1 VGDSKPKSRQLA
13 KQQTRDA
20 LIRAGMS
27 LFSEGGVDLPSLDSI
42 CARAG
47 FTRGAFYVHFRHR
60 DDFLEAVLDRV
71 LVDFI
76 DSVVA
81 VTQSGDDLGDT
92 IHRFLEAV
100 QKGKV
105 PLMGTQQRLVAH
117 LMTRGVQRAD
127 KMRARAKAL
136 LEDALSR
143 LAQATLNAQR
153 AGTVKAPV
161 PADLLAAW
169 VVSAALGLMT
179 LLNFGIEID
188 VSRIEASARE
198 LLRIEPR

>member
-1 VGDSKPKSRQLA
+1 MGDSKPKSRQAA
-13 KQQTRDA
+13 KQQTREA

-27 LFSEGGVDLPSLDSI
+27 LFSDGGVDLPSLDSI

-60 DDFLEAVLDRV
+60 DDFLEAVLDRA

-76 DSVVA
+76 HSVVA
-81 VTQSGDDLGDT
+81 VTQSGDDLSDT
-92 IHRFLEAV
+92 IRRFLQAASE
-100 QKGKV
+100 GKV
-105 PLMGTQQRLVAH
+105 PLMGAQQRLIAH

-136 LEDALSR
+136 LEEAMVR
-143 LAQATLNAQR
+143 LATSSANAQC
-153 AGTVKAPV
+153 AGTVQTAVAP
-161 PADLLAAW
+161 DLLGTWLVA
-169 VVSAALGLMT
+169 AALGLMT

-188 VSRIEASARE
+188 LTRVEASARE

>member
-1 VGDSKPKSRQLA
+1 
-13 KQQTRDA
+13 
-20 LIRAGMS
+20 
-27 LFSEGGVDLPSLDSI
+27 
-42 CARAG
+42 
-47 FTRGAFYVHFRHR
+47 
-60 DDFLEAVLDRV
+60 
-71 LVDFI
+71 
-76 DSVVA
+76 VVA